1 MWSIVRHESEKR
13 RAIVLGMKRV
23 LAALVLAACGPAPA
37 QPTASVPPTIT
48 FAAEPTR
55 PPSCPSNYPDS
66 DPVSDRVFIGTAT
79 VVAVIDGTLMRATVE
94 VPLDHPFAGQTLLLH
109 LHGSAR
115 IPGGVR
121 DLIAYG
127 LRSGDRIDI
136 DVWKLL
142 PADCSYIVTR
152 VEKRPLA
159 TAGPREM
166 PTAADERL
174 VGAFAAFARAP
185 DAGTLAGVPFAEKV
199 RLGLSDRIV
208 TERASLDLVR
218 PDAWVLQEVPFRGR
232 VGPFSARDL
241 LATNVPTTISVGPHP
256 HCASPPVPPPAD
268 LVGSRRVSVQPT
280 GIDTC
285 LLWWTVDL
293 FVSPAGRIEAVT
305 LDLWDP

>member
-1 MWSIVRHESEKR
+1 M
-13 RAIVLGMKRV
+13 LGVKRV
-23 LAALVLAACGPAPA
+23 LAALFLAACVATPVEPPASA
-37 QPTASVPPTIT
+37 PPTLT

-66 DPVSDRVFIGTAT
+66 DPSDRVYIGTAT
-79 VVAVIDGTLMRATVE
+79 VVAVIDGERMRATVE
-94 VPLDHPFAGQTLLLH
+94 VPPGHPFAGQTLLLH

-127 LRSGDRIDI
+127 LKSGDRIDI

-152 VEKRPLA
+152 VEKRPLP
-159 TAGPREM
+159 TAVPRGM

-174 VGAFAAFARAP
+174 VGALVEFARAP
-185 DAGTLAGVPFAEKV
+185 GARTLAAVPFADRV
-199 RLGLSDRIV
+199 RLGLSDRLM
-208 TERASLDLVR
+208 TERASFDLVR
-218 PDAWVLQEVPFRGR
+218 LDAWVLQQVPFRGH
-232 VGPFSARDL
+232 VGPYSALDL
-241 LATNVPTTISVGPHP
+241 LAKSGPTIIWVGPHP

-268 LVGSRRVSVQPT
+268 LVASRRVSVQPT

>member
-1 MWSIVRHESEKR
+1 
-13 RAIVLGMKRV
+13 
-23 LAALVLAACGPAPA
+23 
-37 QPTASVPPTIT
+37 
-48 FAAEPTR
+48 
-55 PPSCPSNYPDS
+55 
-66 DPVSDRVFIGTAT
+66 VFIGTGT

-94 VPLDHPFAGQTLLLH
+94 VPPDHPFSGQTLLLH

-115 IPGGVR
+115 IPGGVG
-121 DLIAYG
+121 DLVAYG

-142 PADCSYIVTR
+142 PGDCSYIVTR
-152 VEKRPLA
+152 VEKRPLP
-159 TAGPREM
+159 TAVPRGM
-166 PTAADERL
+166 PTAADETL

-185 DAGTLAGVPFAEKV
+185 SVRTLDAVPFADKV
-199 RLGLSDRIV
+199 RLGLSDRLKI
-208 TERASLDLVR
+208 ERASRDLVR
-218 PDAWVLQEVPFRGR
+218 PEAWVLHEVPFRGR
-232 VGPFSARDL
+232 VGPFSALEL
-241 LATNVPTTISVGPHP
+241 LANSGPTIIWVGPHP

-268 LVGSRRVSVQPT
+268 LLGSRRISVQPT

>member
-1 MWSIVRHESEKR
+1 
-13 RAIVLGMKRV
+13 MKRV
-23 LAALVLAACGPAPA
+23 LAALFLAACGPAA
-37 QPTASVPPTIT
+37 VQPTASVPPTIT
-48 FAAEPTR
+48 FEAEPTR

-79 VVAVIDGTLMRATVE
+79 VVALIDSALMRATVD
-94 VPLDHPFAGQTLLLH
+94 VPPGHPFGGQTLLLH

-142 PADCSYIVTR
+142 PGDCSYIVTR
-152 VEKRPLA
+152 VEKLTSMTVAPRA
-159 TAGPREM
+159 TPA
-166 PTAADERL
+166 AADERL
-174 VGAFAAFARAP
+174 VEALAEFARAP
-185 DAGTLAGVPFAEKV
+185 GAGTLAAIPFADRV
-199 RLGLSDRIV
+199 RLGLSDRLMA
-208 TERASLDLVR
+208 ERTSLELVR
-218 PDAWVLQEVPFRGR
+218 ADAWVLPADPFRGH
-232 VGPFSARDL
+232 VGPFSALGL
-241 LATNVPTTISVGPHP
+241 LARSLPTTISVGPHP

-268 LVGSRRVSVQPT
+268 LVGSRRVSVQPKD
-280 GIDTC
+280 IDSC